1 MYGTRKVIT
10 YFAEFCLSVSNQT
23 ITVLM
28 HNKYM
33 SVLIFIQYDFAASL
47 CCMFLSAV
55 TRFLY

>member
-1 MYGTRKVIT
+1 MYGTRKVFT
-10 YFAEFCLSVSNQT
+10 YFAGFCLSVSNQT

-33 SVLIFIQYDFAASL
+33 SVLIFIQYDFL